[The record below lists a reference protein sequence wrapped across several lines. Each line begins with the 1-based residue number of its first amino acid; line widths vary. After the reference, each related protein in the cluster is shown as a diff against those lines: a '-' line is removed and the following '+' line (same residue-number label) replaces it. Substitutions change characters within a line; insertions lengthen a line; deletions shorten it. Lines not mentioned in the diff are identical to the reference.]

1 MQHFIEGMFALMF
14 FLFCSQLNEKS
25 EETATG
31 TATATAGFYQIK
43 LAK

>member
-1 MQHFIEGMFALMF
+1 MQYFIEGMFALMF

-31 TATATAGFYQIK
+31 TATAGFFQIK